1 MSATWVDRR
10 VASQAAQ
17 ERVLRPMTTAQLNAV
32 MAIEVAAYAFPW
44 TRGNFVDS
52 IVAGHPTG
60 LLFGA
65 ADELLGYFVAMV
77 GVDEM
82 HLLNI
87 TVAPE
92 VQSCGHARFMIETL
106 IGLCG
111 AHAAR
116 SLWLEVRQSNL
127 HARSI
132 YERLGFMQ
140 VGARKGYYP
149 APLSQREDAVVMSF
163 KVDAPPVAPAA
174 GTSHALD

>member
-1 MSATWVDRR
+1 M
-10 VASQAAQ
+10 
-17 ERVLRPMTTAQLNAV
+17 RPMTTAQLNAV

-87 TVAPE
+87 AVAPAA
-92 VQSCGHARFMIETL
+92 QGRGHARFL
-106 IGLCG
+106 IDALVERCRN
-111 AHAAR
+111 HAAR
-116 SLWLEVRQSNL
+116 KLWLEVRDSNL
-127 HARSI
+127 RARDI
-132 YERLGFMQ
+132 YQRLGFASIG
-140 VGARKGYYP
+140 VRKGYYP
-149 APLSQREDAVVMSF
+149 AASGRREDAVVMRLTL
-163 KVDAPPVAPAA
+163 DASSAETPD
-174 GTSHALD
+174 ALD